1 MNPFV
6 HSNEVTFSLVLILYL
21 LAGLLGII
29 CLAMSLSYRLKLT
42 YVLPGLGI
50 SLTSILLFSF
60 LIDGIRIRYL
70 NENPSNLTGS
80 LCFLPLWSVILI
92 IVSLLALA
100 VLLLI
105 LIIKKRLSSLTG
117 MSIKEALAILPAG
130 ICFYDEAG
138 RILLANEQIEIN
150 CQKETGASLTDGII
164 FWKELSI
171 NDKNNTDSIIKEDNK
186 PTLYK
191 RITHHIENKTIY
203 EIDSFDIS
211 KEFALKKELETKN
224 NELKEMKTRL
234 REYGD
239 KVIELTRE
247 KEILATKVKVHS
259 NLGSLLLRS
268 KKALAEEESNLDD
281 IIKEWNDLAS
291 LMFAGNESEDRF
303 KENEQTS
310 ANVGVKLIYKGDYP
324 EKGTNAEKIFASAIF
339 ECIVN
344 TARHANGTLLNIVMS
359 QKEDT
364 HYIEITNNGKQ
375 PTSIIKET
383 GGLSSL
389 RKMVENSKGEMRVT
403 SFPRFKLEISLKE
416 EK

>member
-70 NENPSNLTGS
+70 DENPATLTGS

>member
-6 HSNEVTFSLVLILYL
+6 YSNEIAFSLVLILYL
-21 LAGLLGII
+21 LAGLLGIV

-70 NENPSNLTGS
+70 NGNPSNLAGS
-80 LCFLPLWSVILI
+80 LCFLPLWSVTLI
-92 IVSLLALA
+92 VVFLLALA
-100 VLLLI
+100 ASLLI

-130 ICFYDEAG
+130 ICFYDETG
-138 RILLANEQIEIN
+138 RILLANEQIEAN

-164 FWKELSI
+164 FWKELS
-171 NDKNNTDSIIKEDNK
+171 NDDKNSTDSIIKEDNK

-191 RITHHIENKTIY
+191 RITHRVANKTIY

-211 KEFALKKELETKN
+211 KEFALKKELETKS
-224 NELKEMKTRL
+224 NELNEMKSRL

-268 KKALAEEESNLDD
+268 KKTLIDEDSDVDN
-281 IIKEWNDLAS
+281 IINEWNDLAS
-291 LMFAGNESEDRF
+291 LMFTSNESDDKF
-303 KENEQTS
+303 QDNEQTAS
-310 ANVGVKLIYKGDYP
+310 NVGVKLIYKGNYP
-324 EKGTNAEKIFASAIF
+324 ERGSNIEKIFASAIF

-389 RKMVENSKGEMRVT
+389 RKMVESSKGEMKVT

>member
-6 HSNEVTFSLVLILYL
+6 YSNEVVFSLVLILYL
-21 LAGLLGII
+21 LAGLLGIVS
-29 CLAMSLSYRLKLT
+29 LTMSLSYQLKLT
-42 YVLPGLGI
+42 YVLSGFGI

-70 NENPSNLTGS
+70 NENPSNLTDS
-80 LCFLPLWSVILI
+80 LCFLPLWSVVLI
-92 IVSLLALA
+92 VVFLLVLA
-100 VLLLI
+100 ILLLI
-105 LIIKKRLSSLTG
+105 LIVKKRLSSLTG

-130 ICFYDEAG
+130 ICFYDETG
-138 RILLANEQIEIN
+138 RILLANEQIEAK

-164 FWKELSI
+164 FWKELSK
-171 NDKNNTDSIIKEDNK
+171 NDKNNTDSTIKEDSQ

-191 RITHHIENKTIY
+191 RITHHVANKTIY

-211 KEFALKKELETKN
+211 KEFALKRELEKKN
-224 NELKEMKTRL
+224 NELNEMKIRL

-247 KEILATKVKVHS
+247 KEILATKVKVHG

-268 KKALAEEESNLDD
+268 KKALMEEESNLDD
-281 IIKEWNDLAS
+281 TIKQWNDLAS
-291 LMFAGNESEDRF
+291 LMFTSNESDDKF
-303 KENEQTS
+303 QENEQTA

-324 EKGTNAEKIFASAIF
+324 EKGSSIEKIFASAIF

-344 TARHANGTLLNIVMS
+344 TARHANGTLLNIVIS
-359 QKEDT
+359 QKEGA

-389 RKMVENSKGEMRVT
+389 RKMVENYKGKMKVT